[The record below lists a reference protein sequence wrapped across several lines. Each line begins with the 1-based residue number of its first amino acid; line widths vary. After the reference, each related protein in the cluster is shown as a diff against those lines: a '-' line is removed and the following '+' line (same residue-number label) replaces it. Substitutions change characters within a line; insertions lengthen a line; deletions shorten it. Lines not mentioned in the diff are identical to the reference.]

1 MIRSIRVDHADFCK
15 WLLKLI
21 YSCPNYGLQSNMTI
35 FPLILALFYS
45 VVNKIIMVRE
55 DINVH
60 LLQDE
65 KE

>member
-1 MIRSIRVDHADFCK
+1 
-15 WLLKLI
+15 
-21 YSCPNYGLQSNMTI
+21 MTI